1 MLRLALLLNLAAAW
15 PCLAQTTTATPPHEG
30 VARPFKTVTISASL
44 REVITSIAVE
54 EGDRITKGQIIV
66 NLEAEKES
74 LAVERLALMLEKAR
88 FDAAAAKRLY
98 ESNVS
103 SKDDM
108 LAKETE
114 QKRIDAELKIAK
126 AEVAER
132 AVHAPIDGVVV
143 QRMREP
149 GEAVNE
155 AEPIMQVMDT
165 DKLLVLFYL
174 ETPLLTSIK
183 LGQEAEVV
191 FPEVSPP
198 VKRKGTIQFIDPAI
212 DPRSGLFRVRVL
224 LENKDA
230 AARPGMKALWQ
241 VK

>member
-1 MLRLALLLNLAAAW
+1 M
-15 PCLAQTTTATPPHEG
+15 P
-30 VARPFKTVTISASL
+30 

-54 EGDRITKGQIIV
+54 EGDRITKGQVIV
-66 NLEAEKES
+66 DLEAEKER
-74 LAVERLALMLEKAR
+74 LAVVRLELMLEKAR
-88 FDAAAAKRLY
+88 FDAEAAKRLF

-108 LAKETE
+108 LAKQTE

-132 AVHAPIDGVVV
+132 AILAPIDGIVV
-143 QRMREP
+143 QRVREP

-165 DKLLVLFYL
+165 DKLLVLFHL
-174 ETPLLTSIK
+174 ETPLLTGLK
-183 LGQEAEVV
+183 LGQEAEIV
-191 FPEVSPP
+191 FPEVAPP
-198 VKRKGTIQFIDPAI
+198 VKRKGSIHFIDPAI

-224 LENKDA
+224 LENKDN